1 VAGLAFAR
9 PPPACLYWL
18 PAMKLVTSTR
28 RKPLAATVLAVVL
41 AFAVVC
47 PLMAAPGIPAEQ
59 SCHGSSEPAPKAE
72 RVSVCCS
79 SVTVPKLLTP
89 EPGPAAVLPA
99 ATEPVRTVAAWNRQ
113 PDGPLPP
120 REPRPPLF
128 VRHAALLI

>member
-1 VAGLAFAR
+1 MK
-9 PPPACLYWL
+9 PA
-18 PAMKLVTSTR
+18 ASAR
-28 RKPLAATVLAVVL
+28 RKPLTATVLAVVL

-47 PLMAAPGIPAEQ
+47 PLMAAPGIPADQ
-59 SCHGSSEPAPKAE
+59 GCHGSSEPAPEAE

-99 ATEPVRTVAAWNRQ
+99 SVESVRAVPRWSHQ
-113 PDGPLPP
+113 PDGLLPP

>member
-1 VAGLAFAR
+1 MSILDETMSHVR
-9 PPPACLYWL
+9 P
-18 PAMKLVTSTR
+18 TR
-28 RKPLAATVLAVVL
+28 RKPLAAAVLAVVL

-59 SCHGSSEPAPKAE
+59 SCHGGSEPAPDAE

-79 SVTVPKLLTP
+79 SVTVPRLLTP

-99 ATEPVRTVAAWNRQ
+99 SGEPLQATVRWNRQ

>member
-1 VAGLAFAR
+1 MDRIG
-9 PPPACLYWL
+9 P
-18 PAMKLVTSTR
+18 TR

-47 PLMAAPGIPAEQ
+47 PLMAAPGIPAEA
-59 SCHGSSEPAPKAE
+59 SCHGGSEPAPDAE
-72 RVSVCCS
+72 CVSVCCA
-79 SVTVPKLLTP
+79 SVTVPKLLAP

-99 ATEPVRTVAAWNRQ
+99 SVEPVPAISRWNGQ

>member
-1 VAGLAFAR
+1 MSILGER
-9 PPPACLYWL
+9 MRHIGPA
-18 PAMKLVTSTR
+18 R
-28 RKPLAATVLAVVL
+28 RKPPAAAVLAVVL

-59 SCHGSSEPAPKAE
+59 SCHGSSEPAPDAE

-79 SVTVPKLLTP
+79 SVTVPKLLAP

-99 ATEPVRTVAAWNRQ
+99 SGEPVRAIVRWKLQ

>member
-1 VAGLAFAR
+1 MSILDET
-9 PPPACLYWL
+9 
-18 PAMKLVTSTR
+18 MKHVGPTG
-28 RKPLAATVLAVVL
+28 RKPLAAAILAVVL

-47 PLMAAPGIPAEQ
+47 PLMAAPGIPAEA
-59 SCHGSSEPAPKAE
+59 SCHGSSEPAPDTE

-99 ATEPVRTVAAWNRQ
+99 FGESVRAVARWNRQ

-128 VRHAALLI
+128 VQHAALLI

>member
-1 VAGLAFAR
+1 
-9 PPPACLYWL
+9 
-18 PAMKLVTSTR
+18 MKHVGPTR

-47 PLMAAPGIPAEQ
+47 PLMAAPGIPAEA
-59 SCHGSSEPAPKAE
+59 SCHGSSEPAPGAE

-99 ATEPVRTVAAWNRQ
+99 SGEPVAAVARWNRQ

-128 VRHAALLI
+128 VQHAALLI

>member
-1 VAGLAFAR
+1 MRLAAS
-9 PPPACLYWL
+9 
-18 PAMKLVTSTR
+18 KR
-28 RKPLAATVLAVVL
+28 RKPPAATVLAVVL

-47 PLMAAPGIPAEQ
+47 PLMAAPGVPAEQ
-59 SCHGSSEPAPKAE
+59 SCHGSSEPAPDAE

-99 ATEPVRTVAAWNRQ
+99 SGEPVPAMADWNRQ
-113 PDGPLPP
+113 SDGSLPP

-128 VRHAALLI
+128 VQHAALLI

>member
-1 VAGLAFAR
+1 MRRPKRRGAVALAIG
-9 PPPACLYWL
+9 
-18 PAMKLVTSTR
+18 
-28 RKPLAATVLAVVL
+28 L

-47 PLMAAPGIPAEQ
+47 PLMAAPGVPAEA
-59 SCHGSSEPAPKAE
+59 SCHGGSEPASDTE

-79 SVTVPKLLTP
+79 SVTVPKLPAP

-99 ATEPVRTVAAWNRQ
+99 SVESVRTMAVWNRQ

>member
-1 VAGLAFAR
+1 MHPLG
-9 PPPACLYWL
+9 P
-18 PAMKLVTSTR
+18 TR
-28 RKPLAATVLAVVL
+28 RKPLAAAVLAVVL

-47 PLMAAPGIPAEQ
+47 PLMAAPGIPADQ
-59 SCHGSSEPAPKAE
+59 GCHGSSETAPDAE

-99 ATEPVRTVAAWNRQ
+99 STEYVPAVRNWNDQ

-128 VRHAALLI
+128 VQHSALLI

>member
-1 VAGLAFAR
+1 
-9 PPPACLYWL
+9 
-18 PAMKLVTSTR
+18 MKRVGPTR
-28 RKPLAATVLAVVL
+28 RKPPAAAVLAVVL

-59 SCHGSSEPAPKAE
+59 SCHGGSEPAPDAD

-99 ATEPVRTVAAWNRQ
+99 SGESVRAVARWNRQ

>member
-1 VAGLAFAR
+1 
-9 PPPACLYWL
+9 
-18 PAMKLVTSTR
+18 MKLFTSTR

-47 PLMAAPGIPAEQ
+47 PLMAAPGIPAEA
-59 SCHGSSEPAPKAE
+59 SCHGGSEPVPDAE
-72 RVSVCCS
+72 RVSACCS
-79 SVTVPKLLTP
+79 SVTVPKLLAP

-99 ATEPVRTVAAWNRQ
+99 SGESLQPIFRWNRQ

>member
-1 VAGLAFAR
+1 MKHVG
-9 PPPACLYWL
+9 PA
-18 PAMKLVTSTR
+18 R
-28 RKPLAATVLAVVL
+28 RKPLAAAVLAVVL

-47 PLMAAPGIPAEQ
+47 PLMAAPGIPAEA
-59 SCHGSSEPAPKAE
+59 SCHGGSEPAPDAE

-79 SVTVPKLLTP
+79 SVTVPKLLAP

-99 ATEPVRTVAAWNRQ
+99 SVEPIRTVAGWNRQ

>member
-1 VAGLAFAR
+1 MAPGE
-9 PPPACLYWL
+9 PASLYWL
-18 PAMKLVTSTR
+18 SAMKLVTTSR
-28 RKPLAATVLAVVL
+28 RKPQAAIVLAVVL

-47 PLMAAPGIPAEQ
+47 PLMAAPGIPVEA
-59 SCHGSSEPAPKAE
+59 SCHGSSEPAPDAE

-99 ATEPVRTVAAWNRQ
+99 SGEPVRVVSRWNRQ
-113 PDGPLPP
+113 PDGPSPP

-128 VRHAALLI
+128 VQHAALLI

>member
-1 VAGLAFAR
+1 
-9 PPPACLYWL
+9 
-18 PAMKLVTSTR
+18 MKRVGPTR
-28 RKPLAATVLAVVL
+28 QKPLAATVLAVVL

-47 PLMAAPGIPAEQ
+47 PLMAAPGIPAEA
-59 SCHGSSEPAPKAE
+59 SCHGSSESAPDAE
-72 RVSVCCS
+72 RVSACCS

-99 ATEPVRTVAAWNRQ
+99 SVEPVQVVSRWNRQ
-113 PDGPLPP
+113 PDGPLSP

>member
-1 VAGLAFAR
+1 
-9 PPPACLYWL
+9 
-18 PAMKLVTSTR
+18 MKLFTSTR

-47 PLMAAPGIPAEQ
+47 PLMAAPGIPAEA
-59 SCHGSSEPAPKAE
+59 SCHGSSEPAPDAE

-99 ATEPVRTVAAWNRQ
+99 SGEPVAAVATWNRQ
-113 PDGPLPP
+113 PDGPLPR

>member
-1 VAGLAFAR
+1 MNLAAS
-9 PPPACLYWL
+9 
-18 PAMKLVTSTR
+18 KR

-47 PLMAAPGIPAEQ
+47 PLMAAPGVPAEQ
-59 SCHGSSEPAPKAE
+59 GCHGSSVPAPDSE

-79 SVTVPKLLTP
+79 SVTVPRLLAP

-99 ATEPVRTVAAWNRQ
+99 SVELAGTIASWHRQ

>member
-1 VAGLAFAR
+1 MSILGERMRHVR
-9 PPPACLYWL
+9 P
-18 PAMKLVTSTR
+18 TR
-28 RKPLAATVLAVVL
+28 RKPLAAAVLAVVL

-59 SCHGSSEPAPKAE
+59 SCHGSSEPAPDAE

-99 ATEPVRTVAAWNRQ
+99 SGEPVAAVATWNRQ

>member
-1 VAGLAFAR
+1 MSILGGRMRHVG
-9 PPPACLYWL
+9 P
-18 PAMKLVTSTR
+18 TR
-28 RKPLAATVLAVVL
+28 RKPLAAAVLAVVL

-47 PLMAAPGIPAEQ
+47 PLMAAPGIPAEA
-59 SCHGSSEPAPKAE
+59 SCHGGSEPAPEAE

-99 ATEPVRTVAAWNRQ
+99 SGEPVRAVPNWNRQ